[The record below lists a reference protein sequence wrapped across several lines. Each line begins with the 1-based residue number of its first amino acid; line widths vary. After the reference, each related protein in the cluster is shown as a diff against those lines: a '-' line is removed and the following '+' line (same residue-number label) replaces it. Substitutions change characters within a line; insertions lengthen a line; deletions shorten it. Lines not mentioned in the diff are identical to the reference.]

1 MEERREIAVI
11 QNPKKDQYSYLQD
24 PGIQKT
30 TRIYS
35 HGYTIELY
43 GMNQHVMR
51 GVEIY
56 LRIWSYFHCIRYDN
70 RYLSIHFVN
79 RSFRCITSSCKC
91 YELRQMVCL
100 FHSLDEQFQRNRDNE
115 ISSFC
120 ILFLVQIIFF

>member
-11 QNPKKDQYSYLQD
+11 QNPKKTNIVICKILEY
-24 PGIQKT
+24 KNT

-70 RYLSIHFVN
+70 RY
-79 RSFRCITSSCKC
+79 
-91 YELRQMVCL
+91 
-100 FHSLDEQFQRNRDNE
+100 
-115 ISSFC
+115 
-120 ILFLVQIIFF
+120 